1 MITLLKEEEADYI
14 KACIIEGQE
23 TIDIPVVPLQE
34 YIFLFSDL
42 GFIRD
47 ELRDDDMS
55 DDSNF
60 YLDFT
65 HKEFG
70 TYILS
75 GSLWYGDYTISKE
88 ED

>member
-14 KACIIEGQE
+14 KACIIEGQG
-23 TIDIPVVPLQE
+23 TIDVPVVPLQE

-42 GFIRD
+42 GFIQD
-47 ELRDDDMS
+47 ELRDDDFS

-65 HKEFG
+65 HKELG
-70 TYILS
+70 NYTLS
-75 GSLWYGDYTISKE
+75 GSLFHGDYSISITE
-88 ED
+88 E